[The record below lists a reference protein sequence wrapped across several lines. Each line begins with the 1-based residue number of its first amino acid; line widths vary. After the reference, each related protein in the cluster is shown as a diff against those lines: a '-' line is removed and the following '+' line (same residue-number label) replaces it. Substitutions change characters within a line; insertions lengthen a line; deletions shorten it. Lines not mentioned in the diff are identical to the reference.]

1 MCHNDQGLDS
11 IPLTDAASAILGY
24 GPLAPSR
31 AATVNAEMTAA
42 RASIADPKGD
52 GTDTLDTAVDR
63 MLGRQLTPAQLAERR
78 FQAIDNLLVLQE
90 KLGELAHLIAG
101 DLIDSDIARDQFVSK
116 TGIVLNRLGPTM
128 GVLGDLARDLRKA
141 QTAHHERPLR
151 FANGDRFRIF
161 NGG

>member
-1 MCHNDQGLDS
+1 MCHNDQGSDS
-11 IPLTDAASAILGY
+11 FPLTDAASAILGY

-52 GTDTLDTAVDR
+52 GNDTIDLAVDR
-63 MLGRQLTPAQLAERR
+63 MLGRQLTPAQLQERR
-78 FQAIDNLLVLQE
+78 FRAINTLLELQG
-90 KLGELAHLIAG
+90 KLGELAQQIAG
-101 DLIDSDIARDQFVSK
+101 DRIDSNAAMDQFIAE
-116 TGIVLNRLGPTM
+116 TGRVLNRLGPAM
-128 GVLGDLARDLRKA
+128 GVLSSLARDIRGA
-141 QTAHHERPLR
+141 QVAHHERP